1 MLKIKKTNLTK
12 KDISKKINQ
21 RIGFSNSYVDK
32 ITDNFINILK
42 DSIKYKEINIK
53 NFGTFKTI
61 DKKERVGR
69 NPKNMKNYI
78 ISSRKSLSFII
89 SKKFD
94 DKVNNS

>member
-21 RIGFSNSYVDK
+21 KIGLSNSYVDK

-78 ISSRKSLSFII
+78 ISSRKSLSFTT
-89 SKKFD
+89 SKKFG